1 MATVYQYTNGF
12 DLSLVS
18 GALSGRLGWIQ
29 PTVQGAPVLDTDNK
43 ASKSGRFYNDGS
55 FHSMVTVNN
64 IVASQEDPKLNDEGI
79 NALLVQKGKAAA
91 MRALTAVFNEVEYF
105 DGQMLLYD
113 RLPTNAVPVENT
125 GLAVGYQIDIARRI
139 DITAQIMSAI
149 LLFDANVT
157 FNLYLF
163 REGIPVAIW
172 QKEVMA
178 TANEQTVIDISDIYL
193 NYAALKGGRF
203 YLVYFQDDLGVARA
217 IQEQICGW
225 NTTKCINAQA
235 ITVPGISSPFNKDNR
250 SYPMAPYG
258 LNLEVA
264 SFRDWTQD
272 IVKKANY
279 FDNLIGLTMAYMVI
293 EESLYTNRSN
303 STERNNKDDL
313 QSTLSLQMDLVGA
326 AAVSASP
333 KILGLR
339 TRIDQEAARVKKQF
353 IRKQLPATVNL
364 STTCRYS

>member
-1 MATVYQYTNGF
+1 MYQYTNGF

-18 GALSGRLGWIQ
+18 SALTGRLGWIQ
-29 PTVQGAPVLDTDNK
+29 PTAQGAPTLDQANT
-43 ASKSGRFYNDGS
+43 ASKSGRYYNDGS
-55 FHSMVTVNN
+55 FHSMVTVSN
-64 IVASQEDPKLNDEGI
+64 IVASQENAKLDEAGV

-113 RLPTNAVPVENT
+113 RLPENAVPVQNS
-125 GLAVGYQIDIARRI
+125 GLAVGYQLDLTSRI
-139 DITAQIMSAI
+139 DITCQITTAI
-149 LLFDANVT
+149 LFFDSDVT

-163 REGIPVAIW
+163 KEGTPSPIW
-172 QKEVMA
+172 TKEVEA
-178 TANEQTVIDISDIYL
+178 KAGEQTVIDISDIYL

-203 YLVYFQDDLGVARA
+203 YLVYFQDDLGTAKA

-225 NTTKCINAQA
+225 NRTHCIGAQA
-235 ITVPGISSPFNKDNR
+235 FTAPRIGSSFSKDNR
-250 SYPMAPYG
+250 SFPMAPYG
-258 LNLEVA
+258 LNLEVT

-303 STERNNKDDL
+303 ATERNNKDDL
-313 QSTLSLQMDLVGA
+313 QTAGLQLDLKGA
-326 AAVSASP
+326 APVSASP
-333 KILGLR
+333 KIQGLQS
-339 TRIDQEAARVKKQF
+339 RIDQEAVRVKKQF
-353 IRKQLPATVNL
+353 IKKQLPATINI
-364 STTCRYS
+364 STTCPYS